1 MPKLA
6 MTIVLIVCLILLAFA
21 INMRSAEACTAFFDS
36 DYVSG
41 TNRICLYDHLGS
53 THAVTIKSYEIC
65 KTTVNVR
72 H

>member
-1 MPKLA
+1 MRKLII
-6 MTIVLIVCLILLAFA
+6 TLIVALAA
-21 INMRSAEACTAFFDS
+21 SSAYCCTAFLED

-41 TNRICLYDHLGS
+41 GNRICLYDHLGS

-65 KTTVNVR
+65 KVSINVR